1 MPVKPPLLFV
11 YGTLLSGAGHPMGR
25 MLQRNAR
32 LVGCGSVQARLYDF
46 GWFPGAVLSAH
57 RRDRV
62 FGEVYAL
69 AGGRRLIDWL
79 DRYEMTEPQG
89 LRGALNDRVEV
100 DVRLATGRKMT
111 AYMYVTVLPTAR
123 LRPVPGGDWLT
134 RR

>member
-1 MPVKPPLLFV
+1 MRKPIHLFV

-32 LVGCGSVQARLYDF
+32 FIGAGSVQARLYDF
-46 GWFPGAVLSAH
+46 GWFPGAVLSEH

-62 FGEVYAL
+62 VGEVYAL
-69 AGGRRLIDWL
+69 AGGRRLLDWL
-79 DRYEMTEPQG
+79 DRYEITEAQG
-89 LRGALNDRVEV
+89 PRPALNERVEV
-100 DVRLATGRKMT
+100 AVRLAGGRDMT
-111 AYMYVTVLPTAR
+111 AFMYVTILPTAG